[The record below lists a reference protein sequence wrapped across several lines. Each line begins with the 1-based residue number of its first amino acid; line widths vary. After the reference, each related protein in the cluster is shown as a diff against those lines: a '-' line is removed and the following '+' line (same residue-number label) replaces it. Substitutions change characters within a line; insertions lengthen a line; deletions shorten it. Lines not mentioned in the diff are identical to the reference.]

1 MPIGRLRRLLAGHA
15 AAIPLGIAWLRSQ
28 TTGPFAGTVTG
39 RSRKRARANLSGMP
53 DYGFRKA
60 GPSPK
65 WVGGLLN
72 TAQGKGGN
80 LGCGRVPDHRAE
92 RVRLGAAPI
101 VWLDWDK
108 ISRGDADLKGSV
120 GRAALT
126 AARRIRQRQK
136 PHPACPRDLN

>member
-1 MPIGRLRRLLAGHA
+1 MVPTLETERLTLRAWRQADLEAFATYYADRATA
-15 AAIPLGIAWLRSQ
+15 AFVGGTCSRNTAWHRMAAFADHWSLR
-28 TTGPFAGTVTG
+28 G
-39 RSRKRARANLSGMP
+39 
-53 DYGFRKA
+53 YGY
-60 GPSPK
+60 
-65 WVGGLLN
+65 WGLLN